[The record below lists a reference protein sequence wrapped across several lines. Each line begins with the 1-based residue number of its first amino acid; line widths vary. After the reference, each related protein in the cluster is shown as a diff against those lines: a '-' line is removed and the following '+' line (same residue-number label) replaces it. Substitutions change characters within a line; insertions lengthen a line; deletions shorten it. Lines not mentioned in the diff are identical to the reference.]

1 MLDSSMEEEFLPFSE
16 RAIPAVDKYA
26 IYFPLA
32 LLANKNRDVNDAPR
46 SEEAKYVRV
55 YRSKGRSRI
64 TRPRKWKIRTR
75 VARYTSRALR
85 EKLVWFETG
94 NRYPSLFRPRPL
106 IPR

>member
-46 SEEAKYVRV
+46 SVGTK
-55 YRSKGRSRI
+55 KQN
-64 TRPRKWKIRTR
+64 T
-75 VARYTSRALR
+75 
-85 EKLVWFETG
+85 
-94 NRYPSLFRPRPL
+94 
-106 IPR
+106 